1 MSVTFF
7 KSKTMEFLV
16 FIKKM
21 SIENATI
28 NSFQFSKSNYNFT
41 HLNIVAECFK
51 KHNPFLLSKFGTF
64 SVNRSTSS

>member
-1 MSVTFF
+1 MRVTFF

-16 FIKKM
+16 FVKKM

-51 KHNPFLLSKFGTF
+51 KYNPFMLSKFGTF